1 MTNIYEQVDRNRTK
15 SFLVMIGFFIFVVL
29 AGWLISQVLEW
40 GMAGLVLALVFASG
54 STLVSYY
61 HGDKIAL
68 VLSGAKLANRRVSP
82 RLYSAVEN
90 LSRVA
95 QIPTPK
101 IYISPDSAM
110 NAFATGRN
118 PQKASICVTKGL
130 LDNLSQTEL
139 EGVIGHEIA
148 HIKNLDTRLF
158 AIVAVLIGMIAI
170 LSRFAFYSSP
180 RRDRNRDGGGLL
192 FIFGLAATILSPLIG
207 QLIQLAISRRREFLA
222 DASSSL
228 LTKQPSGLIGALKKL
243 SQNHQPLQTA
253 NNATAHF
260 YIVNPF
266 FSRGKLSGLAKLFN
280 THPPIEDR
288 IAQLEKMM

>member
-29 AGWLISQVLEW
+29 AGWLISQALEW
-40 GMAGLVLALVFASG
+40 GITGLIFALILASG
-54 STLVSYY
+54 STLTSYY
-61 HGDKIAL
+61 YGDKIAL
-68 VLSGAKLANRRVSP
+68 ALARAKPANRKTAP
-82 RLYSAVEN
+82 GLYSAVEN

-118 PQKASICVTKGL
+118 PQKASLCVTKGL
-130 LDNLSQTEL
+130 LDNLNQTEL
-139 EGVIGHEIA
+139 EGVVGHEIA

-158 AIVAVLIGMIAI
+158 AIVAVLIGMITI
-170 LSRFAFYSSP
+170 LSRFAFYSNP
-180 RRDRNRDGGGLL
+180 RQDQDREGGGIL
-192 FIFGLAATILSPLIG
+192 FFLGIFAAILSPLIG

-228 LTKQPSGLIGALKKL
+228 LTKQPSGLIAALKKL
-243 SQNHQPLQTA
+243 SQNHQPLRTA
-253 NNATAHF
+253 NTATAHF

-266 FSRGKLSGLAKLFN
+266 LSKGKLSGLAKLFN
-280 THPPIEDR
+280 THPPIEER
-288 IAQLEKMM
+288 VAELEKMV

>member
-1 MTNIYEQVDRNRTK
+1 MTNIYEQVDRNRAK
-15 SFLVMIGFFIFVVL
+15 SFFIMISFFVFVVL
-29 AGWLISQVLEW
+29 AGWLISQILEW
-40 GMAGLVLALVFASG
+40 GITGLIFALILASG
-54 STLVSYY
+54 STLISYY

-68 VLSGAKLANRRVSP
+68 ALSGAKPADKRAAP

-90 LSRVA
+90 LSRAA
-95 QIPTPK
+95 QIPVPQ
-101 IYISPDSAM
+101 IYISPDLAM

-118 PQKASICVTKGL
+118 PQKASICVTRGL

-170 LSRFAFYSSP
+170 LSRFAFYSNP
-180 RRDRNRDGGGLL
+180 RQDRNRDGGGIL
-192 FIFGLAATILSPLIG
+192 FLFGLVAAILSPLIG

-222 DASSSL
+222 DASSAL
-228 LTKQPSGLIGALKKL
+228 LTKQPSGLIEALKKL
-243 SQNHQPLQTA
+243 SQNYQPLQTA

-266 FSRGKLSGLAKLFN
+266 FSKGRLLGLAKLFN
-280 THPPIEDR
+280 THPPIEER
-288 IAQLEKMM
+288 IAELEKMM

>member
-1 MTNIYEQVDRNRTK
+1 MANVYQQVDQNRTK
-15 SFLVMIGFFIFVVL
+15 SFLVMAGFFIFVIL
-29 AGWLISQVLEW
+29 AGWLISQVLDW
-40 GMAGLVLALVFASG
+40 GIIGLLLAFIFASG

-61 HGDKIAL
+61 KGDKIAL
-68 VLSGAKLANRRVSP
+68 ALARAKPAKKRAEP
-82 RLYSAVEN
+82 KLYSAVEN
-90 LSRVA
+90 LARAA

-101 IYISPDSAM
+101 IYVAPDPAM

-118 PQKASICVTKGL
+118 PENSSICVTQGL
-130 LDNLSQTEL
+130 LNNLNQTEL

-158 AIVAVLIGMIAI
+158 AIVAILIGMIAL
-170 LSRFAFYSSP
+170 LSRSALYSQP
-180 RRDRNRDGGGLL
+180 NQDRNQDKGIL
-192 FIFGLAATILSPLIG
+192 FIFGMVAVILSPLIS
-207 QLIQLAISRRREFLA
+207 QLIQLSISRNREFLA
-222 DASSSL
+222 DASSAL
-228 LTKQPSGLIGALKKL
+228 LTRQPSGLISALKKL
-243 SQNHQPLQTA
+243 AQNHQPLQSA

-288 IAQLEKMM
+288 IAELEKMR